1 MTQLWQD
8 TLMLESDQKPQRQPN
23 PQYDAKGKV
32 RN

>member
-8 TLMLESDQKPQRQPN
+8 TLMLASGNKPLRQPS

-32 RN
+32 RS